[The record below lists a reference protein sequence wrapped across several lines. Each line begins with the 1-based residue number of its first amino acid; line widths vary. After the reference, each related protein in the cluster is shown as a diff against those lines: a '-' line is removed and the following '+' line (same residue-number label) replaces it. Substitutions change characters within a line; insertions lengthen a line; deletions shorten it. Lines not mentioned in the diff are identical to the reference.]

1 MEKFQASGVGFFL
14 SDIMTRTD
22 SGRRHM
28 DLAKSFFVSA
38 ILFALAGMALGI
50 WMGITGPEVFNY
62 APVHAHINLAGWAT
76 LFLFG
81 LWYRGAP
88 AAAATGLARAHFW
101 IALVG
106 AILLV
111 IGIVGAVMP
120 NATLDKVVIPGSILT
135 VLSMAMFLIIV
146 LRHRS

>member
-1 MEKFQASGVGFFL
+1 
-14 SDIMTRTD
+14 MTLPKR
-22 SGRRHM
+22 
-28 DLAKSFFVSA
+28 FFVAA
-38 ILFALAGMALGI
+38 ILFALTGMGLGI

-88 AAAATGLARAHFW
+88 SAAATGLAQAHFW
-101 IALVG
+101 VAVIG

-120 NATLDKVVIPGSILT
+120 NETLDKVVIPGSLLT
-135 VLSMAMFLIIV
+135 LASMAMFLVIV
-146 LRHRS
+146 LRHRE